1 MVIYVSS
8 GGGTASP
15 SPAASSPG
23 VTQSP
28 ATSTVTAAPSSAS
41 MADQVAAWLGGTTAI
56 GTWNVP
62 NALLAGGVAL
72 GVALLM
78 GGGGKKR

>member
-1 MVIYVSS
+1 
-8 GGGTASP
+8 
-15 SPAASSPG
+15 
-23 VTQSP
+23 
-28 ATSTVTAAPSSAS
+28 

-62 NALLAGGVAL
+62 NALLAGGVILGFAL
-72 GVALLM
+72 FM